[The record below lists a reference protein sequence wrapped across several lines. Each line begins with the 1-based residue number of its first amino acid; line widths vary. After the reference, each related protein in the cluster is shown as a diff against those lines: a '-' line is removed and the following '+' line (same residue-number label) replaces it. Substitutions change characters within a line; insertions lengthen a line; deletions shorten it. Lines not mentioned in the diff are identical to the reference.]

1 MEVQPTITEEAKKEE
16 KTKKEI
22 SKKSEKTSKRKDAK
36 PQKDKEKKKSDGRL
50 TKIIGILFL
59 CLAVF
64 LGFALV
70 SYLVSF
76 FSGGHQE
83 WGYQIFNQKVEI
95 ENRTGSLG
103 VFLGQ
108 TLIKESFG
116 IGSFFFVYLLTL
128 IGLRLID
135 AVKIKMWSIWKWA
148 LLCLVWMPLFFAFVA
163 TIAPKCAILGGAV
176 GLWLNNILTTYV
188 GKTGVIIILAFLFL
202 VFIVYQFNLT
212 LNYFK

>member
-1 MEVQPTITEEAKKEE
+1 MAAGNNRKENTFRPKASAEVSLVEVQPTITEEAKKEE

-116 IGSFFFVYLLTL
+116 IGSFFFV
-128 IGLRLID
+128 
-135 AVKIKMWSIWKWA
+135 VQF
-148 LLCLVWMPLFFAFVA
+148 C
-163 TIAPKCAILGGAV
+163 
-176 GLWLNNILTTYV
+176 TY
-188 GKTGVIIILAFLFL
+188 I
-202 VFIVYQFNLT
+202 
-212 LNYFK
+212 